1 MTYAELQAMFRGDLL
16 KADGLQSFTYTDVST
31 AGSTTQTV
39 DNALITFPVTKAF
52 GEPAVKG
59 YQIDSVSL
67 TFPDDEIT
75 VNPTIGDYVSVESV
89 TYEVTQA
96 EKVTAYTRW
105 KLRAE
110 RAYVDDAW
118 DQIIHIQRAALTVN
132 SAGAQVET
140 FTTVIGNVPC
150 VVMAEDDVSDVIAR
164 LAVRGDLQTSS
175 FFVSQSVN
183 VLPMDR
189 VVYENRNYRINSI
202 IDEGRL
208 SRLKR
213 IRCQLLP

>member
-1 MTYAELQAMFRGDLL
+1 MTYAELQAMFREDLL

-52 GEPAVKG
+52 GQGSVKG

-75 VNPTIGDYVSVESV
+75 VTPTIGDYVSVESV

-118 DQIIHIQRAALTVN
+118 DQIVTLQRATLTTDV
-132 SAGAQVET
+132 AGAVVET
-140 FTTVIGNVPC
+140 WGNVGSYSAII
-150 VVMAEDDVSDVIAR
+150 MEEDDVADMINR
-164 LAVRGDLQTSS
+164 LGVRGDKQATTVFL
-175 FFVSQSVN
+175 SQSVA

-189 VVYENRNYRINSI
+189 LLIDSRPYRITMI
-202 IDEGRL
+202 GDEGRVA
-208 SRLKR
+208 RLLKVR
-213 IRCQLLP
+213 VELYA

>member
-1 MTYAELQAMFRGDLL
+1 MTYAELQAMFREDLK

-52 GEPAVKG
+52 GQGSVKG

-105 KLRAE
+105 RLRAE

-118 DQIIHIQRAALTVN
+118 DQIVTLQRATLTTDV
-132 SAGAQVET
+132 AGAVVET
-140 FTTVIGNVPC
+140 WGNVGSYSAII
-150 VVMAEDDVSDVIAR
+150 MEEDDVADMINR
-164 LAVRGDLQTSS
+164 LGVRGDKQATTV
-175 FFVSQSVN
+175 FVAQAVP

-189 VVYENRNYRINSI
+189 LLIDSRPYRITMI
-202 IDEGRL
+202 GDEGRVA
-208 SRLKR
+208 RLLKVR
-213 IRCQLLP
+213 VELYA